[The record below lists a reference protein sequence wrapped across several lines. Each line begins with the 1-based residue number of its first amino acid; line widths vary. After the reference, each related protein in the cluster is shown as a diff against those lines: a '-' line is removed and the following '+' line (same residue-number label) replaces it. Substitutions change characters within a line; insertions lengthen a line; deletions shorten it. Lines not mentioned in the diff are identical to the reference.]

1 MMEQDILK
9 QEEGVVDSVERVD
22 REREERERRCGNVV
36 MVMAGV

>member
-9 QEEGVVDSVERVD
+9 QEEGVDLERVD
-22 REREERERRCGNVV
+22 IERERRCGNVV